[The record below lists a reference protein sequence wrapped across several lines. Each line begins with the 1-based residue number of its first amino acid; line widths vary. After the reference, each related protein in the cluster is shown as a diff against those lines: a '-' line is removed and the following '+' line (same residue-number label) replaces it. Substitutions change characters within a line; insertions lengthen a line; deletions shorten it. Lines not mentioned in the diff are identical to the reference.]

1 MTPRQNLR
9 KRELL
14 ALLNWELAAYE
25 QCEGARFSAIRT
37 MRERDDSGCNWLD
50 ARVASDHALGVDEH
64 FIVRH
69 VVEQTRQ
76 KFDVRPH

>member
-1 MTPRQNLR
+1 MEPRQSLS

-25 QCEGARFSAIRT
+25 QCEGAHFSAIRT
-37 MRERDDSGCNWLD
+37 MRERDDLGCNWFD
-50 ARVASDHALGVDEH
+50 ARVASDHPLGVDEH

-69 VVEQTRQ
+69 VVEETRH
-76 KFDVRPH
+76 KFDVRTH

>member
-1 MTPRQNLR
+1 MEPRQHLS

-37 MRERDDSGCNWLD
+37 MRERDDTDCNWFD
-50 ARVASDHALGVDEH
+50 ARVQSDHALGVDEH
-64 FIVRH
+64 FIVQQ
-69 VVEQTRQ
+69 VIAETRR
-76 KFDVRPH
+76 KFDVRTR

>member
-1 MTPRQNLR
+1 MTAKQTLS

-37 MRERDDSGCNWLD
+37 MASPDDSGCNWLD
-50 ARVASDHALGVDEH
+50 ARVRSDHPLGVDEH
-64 FIVRH
+64 FILRH
-69 VVEQTRQ
+69 VVEQTRRN
-76 KFDVRPH
+76 FDLRAH

>member
-1 MTPRQNLR
+1 MEPRQILS

-25 QCEGARFSAIRT
+25 QCEGAHFSAIRT
-37 MRERDDSGCNWLD
+37 MRERDDSGCNWFD
-50 ARVASDHALGVDEH
+50 ARVASDHPLGVDEH

-69 VVEQTRQ
+69 VVEETRH
-76 KFDVRPH
+76 KFDVRTH